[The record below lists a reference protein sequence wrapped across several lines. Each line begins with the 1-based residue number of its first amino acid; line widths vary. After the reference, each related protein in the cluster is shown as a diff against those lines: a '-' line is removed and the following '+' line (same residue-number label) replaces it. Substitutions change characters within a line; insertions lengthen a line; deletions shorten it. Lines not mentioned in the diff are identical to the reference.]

1 MRIEQ
6 LTFTRFLAA
15 IFIVIHHF
23 GMSFFPFNTSPLS
36 ILVVQAPLFVSYFFV
51 LSGFVMIVAYSNK
64 EQIDSVKFI
73 QKRFARIYPVYL
85 LAIIILAAYSYTQ
98 NGSYYGLLFSVLL
111 IQAWIPFRATDFN
124 APAWSLSVEML
135 FYLVFPFLFNYFY
148 KRKYLKM
155 IVVITIAIWIVTQVL
170 FLIVFRNQGG
180 NFLSC
185 FPLMHLNEFLMGNL
199 AGLLFVWKLQQRKAN
214 YDWLVLILVAL
225 LILALK
231 YPPPY
236 INYQDGML
244 VLLYAPLIIALALNT
259 GKLTSLFKK
268 KPLIVLGEI
277 SYSIYILQV
286 PVCYWCIIALHHF
299 HLPFKLAG
307 FSIFLCVLILVSYL
321 SYMYVEIPLRE
332 MINKLGSRKLQ
343 TKQALY

>member
-23 GMSFFPFNTSPLS
+23 GTSFFPVTTNPLS
-36 ILVVQAPLFVSYFFV
+36 ILVLEAPLFVSYFFV
-51 LSGFVMIVAYSNK
+51 LSGFVMIVAYNNK
-64 EQIDSVKFI
+64 EQIDSLKFI

-85 LAIIILAAYSYTQ
+85 LAIIILATYSYTQ
-98 NGSYYGLLFSVLL
+98 NGSYRGMLSSVLL
-111 IQAWIPFRATDFN
+111 MQAWIPGRATDFN

-135 FYLVFPFLFNYFY
+135 FYIVFPFLFNYFY
-148 KRKYLKM
+148 KPKYIKM
-155 IVVITIAIWIVTQVL
+155 IAAATITIWIVTQVL
-170 FLIVFRNQGG
+170 FMIVFRNQHD

-199 AGLLFVWKLQQRKAN
+199 AGLLFVWKLQHRKAN
-214 YDWLVLILVAL
+214 YDWLIILLVAA

-244 VLLYAPLIIALALNT
+244 AILYAPIIMALALNT
-259 GKLTSLFKK
+259 GKLTSLFSL
-268 KPLIVLGEI
+268 KPLVFLGEI

-286 PVCYWCIIALHHF
+286 PVCYWCLAVLAHF
-299 HLPFKLAG
+299 HMGFTLAAFG
-307 FSIFLCVLILVSYL
+307 AFLCILILISYL
-321 SYMYVEIPLRE
+321 SYILIEIPLRE
-332 MINKLGSRKLQ
+332 RINKLGARKLA
-343 TKQALY
+343 TARIA